1 MLCAVFSVL
10 CYVVL
15 FAVLCCAVCGV
26 LCFAVRFSVAVMQ
39 RLDSQQQQQSPS
51 AAAAFQTEIE

>member
-10 CYVVL
+10 
-15 FAVLCCAVCGV
+15 FAVLCWAVWGV
-26 LCFAVRFSVAVMQ
+26 QCFAVRFSVAVMQ

-51 AAAAFQTEIE
+51 AAAAAAFLTEI